1 MKTIIIT
8 TNKLDITAELND
20 SSTAQVI
27 YDALPFS
34 GTANRWGDEIYF
46 TIPVHVEQEPDAK
59 EEVKIGDLGF
69 WPEGE
74 AFCIFFGRTPVSK
87 NDMPRAYS
95 PVNIFG
101 RITGETSELK
111 SIKSGTEIH
120 VRKYET

>member
-1 MKTIIIT
+1 MKKIILRT
-8 TNKLDITAELND
+8 TELQIEAELND

-34 GTANRWGDEIYF
+34 GSANRWGDEIYF

-59 EEVKIGDLGF
+59 EEVEIGDLGF
-69 WPEGE
+69 WPVGD

-87 NDMPRAYS
+87 TGKPRAYS

-101 RITGETSELK
+101 HITGDTSSLK
-111 SIKSGTEIH
+111 MIQAGTKIH
-120 VRKYET
+120 VTK